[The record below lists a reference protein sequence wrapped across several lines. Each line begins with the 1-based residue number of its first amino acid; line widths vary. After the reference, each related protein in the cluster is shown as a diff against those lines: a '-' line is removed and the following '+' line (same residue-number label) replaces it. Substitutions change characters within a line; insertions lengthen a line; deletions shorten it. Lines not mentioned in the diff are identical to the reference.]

1 MIPLR
6 WLLLLPLFL
15 NPLAG
20 WSSTDAD
27 VRTLWRLLDYI
38 AVDYSGAVQNGQIVS
53 AEEYAEM
60 RDFAGSVGK
69 GLQGVPAGAARAGLI
84 AEAEVLQKA
93 IDEKVEPAQVAA
105 IARGLGQRLLNA
117 YPVPLAPRRVP
128 DIARGQQLYAAQCA
142 SCHGAAGAGDGP
154 AAAALNPPPIAFT
167 DLERARERSVFAL
180 YQVITQGLD
189 GTAMPGFASLPDEDR
204 WALAFVAGRFAF
216 TDARAAEGQ
225 ALWASDSALRTSV
238 GMEELTTWTP
248 AAGEIKLGAER
259 GAAVMA
265 YLRHAPE
272 AIQATGGDA
281 IAKVSERLDASL
293 AAYRQGDT
301 EAATRFAVS
310 AYLDGFEPLE
320 AALRVKDEPLMR
332 EVEAAMTTLRADI
345 GRRATQENIA
355 GQVLAIKA
363 LLQRVDSTLN
373 ARIADAGSAFVG
385 AFTILLREGLEALLI
400 VVAIIAFLRKAE
412 RPQQTRYVHAG
423 TGAALLAGVLTWWV
437 AANVIEIS
445 GAGREL
451 TEGIAA
457 LFAAAVL
464 VFVGIWMHNKSQ
476 AGAWQRYIQEKVGD
490 ALANRSGW
498 FLFVLAFV
506 VVYREVFETILFY
519 VAMWS
524 QGSEQAVVAGSLAA
538 VAVLAAIAWAML
550 RLSKR
555 LPVAQFF
562 TFSAVLMAILAV
574 ILTGKGVAALQEANW
589 LPMQLVALPRVEWIG
604 FYPTLQGAL
613 AQVTC
618 VLILAFAFIWNRRL
632 AMAAVPVSRSDSPRG

>member
-1 MIPLR
+1 MR
-6 WLLLLPLFL
+6 RSLLILLFLLPSW
-15 NPLAG
+15 G
-20 WSSTDAD
+20 WSSAGAD

-38 AVDYSGAVQNGQIVS
+38 AVDYSGAVQGGQVIS
-53 AEEYAEM
+53 ADEYAEM
-60 RDFAGSVGK
+60 KSFAGTVAQ
-69 GLQGVPAGAARAGLI
+69 GLHNLPAGAANAGLI
-84 AEAEVLQKA
+84 DESAVLQKA
-93 IDEKVEPAQVAA
+93 IDDRAEPVRVAA
-105 IARGLGQRLLNA
+105 IARGLGQRLLDA
-117 YPVPLAPRRVP
+117 YPVPLAPRQVP
-128 DIARGQQLYAAQCA
+128 DIMRGQQLYAAQCA
-142 SCHGAAGAGDGP
+142 SCHGATGSGDGP
-154 AAAALNPPPIAFT
+154 VAASLNPPPIAFT
-167 DLERARERSVFAL
+167 DLERAKERSVFAL

-189 GTAMPGFASLPDEDR
+189 GTAMPSFASLPDEER

-216 TDARAAEGQ
+216 IGEKAAEGRS
-225 ALWASDSALRTSV
+225 LWNADSALRTAV

-248 AAGEIKLGAER
+248 AAVEVQLGPDR

-265 YLRHAPE
+265 YLRNSPE
-272 AIQATGGDA
+272 AVKATGSDA
-281 IAKVSERLDASL
+281 IAKVRERLDASL
-293 AAYRQGDT
+293 SAYRAGDM
-301 EAATRFAVS
+301 EGASRLAVS

-320 AALRVKDEPLMR
+320 ATLRVKDEPLMR
-332 EVEAAMTTLRADI
+332 EVEAAMTALRSDI
-345 GRRATQENIA
+345 DARAGAENIA
-355 GQVLAIKA
+355 RQIAAINV

-373 ARIADAGSAFVG
+373 ARLADAGYAFVG

-400 VVAIIAFLRKAE
+400 VVAIIAFLRKAD

-423 TGAALLAGVLTWWV
+423 TVAALLAGILTWWV

-490 ALANRSGW
+490 ALARRSGW

-524 QGSEQAVVAGSLAA
+524 QGSEHAVVAGSLFAI
-538 VAVLAAIAWAML
+538 VVLAGIAWAML
-550 RLSKR
+550 RLARR
-555 LPVAQFF
+555 LPVSQFF

-589 LPMQLVALPRVEWIG
+589 IPMQMLALPRLEWFG
-604 FYPTLQGAL
+604 FYPSWEGLGAQL
-613 AQVTC
+613 AC
-618 VLILAFAFIWNRRL
+618 VLVLAGAFVWNRR
-632 AMAAVPVSRSDSPRG
+632 AATATARIVETK

>member
-1 MIPLR
+1 MKMR
-6 WLLLLPLFL
+6 RSLLILLFLLPSW
-15 NPLAG
+15 G
-20 WSSTDAD
+20 WSSAGAD

-38 AVDYSGAVQNGQIVS
+38 AVDYSGAVQGGQVIS
-53 AEEYAEM
+53 ADEYAEM
-60 RDFAGSVGK
+60 KSFAGTVAQ
-69 GLQGVPAGAARAGLI
+69 GLHNLPAGAANAGLI
-84 AEAEVLQKA
+84 DESAVLQKA
-93 IDEKVEPAQVAA
+93 IEDRAEPVRVAA
-105 IARGLGQRLLNA
+105 IARELGQRLLDA
-117 YPVPLAPRRVP
+117 YPVPLAPRQVP
-128 DIARGQQLYAAQCA
+128 DITRGQQLYAAQCA
-142 SCHGAAGAGDGP
+142 SCHGATGSGDGP
-154 AAAALNPPPIAFT
+154 VAASLNPPPIAFT
-167 DLERARERSVFAL
+167 DLERAKERSVFAL

-189 GTAMPGFASLPDEDR
+189 GTAMPSFASLPDEDR

-216 TDARAAEGQ
+216 LGEKAAEGRS
-225 ALWASDSALRTSV
+225 LWNADPALRTAV

-248 AAGEIKLGAER
+248 AAVEVQLGPDR

-265 YLRHAPE
+265 YLRNSPE
-272 AIQATGGDA
+272 AVKATGSDA
-281 IAKVSERLDASL
+281 IAKVRERLDASL
-293 AAYRQGDT
+293 SAYRAGDM
-301 EAATRFAVS
+301 EGASRLAVS

-320 AALRVKDEPLMR
+320 ATLRVKDEPLMR
-332 EVEAAMTTLRADI
+332 EVEAAMTALRSDI
-345 GRRATQENIA
+345 DGRAGAENIA
-355 GQVLAIKA
+355 RQVAEINV

-373 ARIADAGSAFVG
+373 SRLADAGSAFVG

-400 VVAIIAFLRKAE
+400 VVAIIAFLRKAD
-412 RPQQTRYVHAG
+412 RLQQTRYVHAG
-423 TGAALLAGVLTWWV
+423 TVAALLAGVLTWWV

-490 ALANRSGW
+490 ALARRSGW

-524 QGSEQAVVAGSLAA
+524 QGSEHAVVAGSLFAI
-538 VAVLAAIAWAML
+538 VVLAGIAWAML
-550 RLSKR
+550 RLARR
-555 LPVAQFF
+555 LPVSQFF

-589 LPMQLVALPRVEWIG
+589 IPMQMLALPRLEWIG
-604 FYPTLQGAL
+604 FYPSWEGLGAQL
-613 AQVTC
+613 AC
-618 VLILAFAFIWNRRL
+618 VLVLAGAFVWNRR
-632 AMAAVPVSRSDSPRG
+632 AATATARIVETK